1 MEASPDGSDPDPPR
15 LPTMADVAREAGVS
29 STTVS
34 FVINNRL
41 DQSISELT
49 RRRVLDAVELLGYR
63 PNRAARN
70 LQSQRTATIG
80 YLSNESADN
89 PFSGQSIAG
98 AHDSAWK
105 HGSAL
110 LVVNTTRDTQ
120 RLLAGIHDLLDR
132 RVDAILFAAVGT
144 RRVTLPD
151 PLSQVPTVLVN
162 CYLTDASLPSVMP
175 DDEDGGYRA
184 TRMLLDAGHREIAYL
199 AGRPGAWATRARVR
213 GYRRAL
219 TEQGLDPK
227 QQIVRFGNYMADS
240 GYDLTRQVL
249 AGPSLP
255 TALLCGND
263 RMALGA
269 YLALGE
275 AGLQVPRD
283 MSVVGYDDQPT
294 LAGEIHPRLSTVR
307 LPYYRMGWWAAE
319 QLLSR
324 QVGSLPAQ
332 TLIPAEV
339 VPRDSVAAPR
349 PGDGTP
355 ARTPGR
361 TPPRPP
367 PRERRRSP
375 G

>member
-1 MEASPDGSDPDPPR
+1 
-15 LPTMADVAREAGVS
+15 MADVAREAGVS

-34 FVINNRL
+34 FVINNRV
-41 DQSISELT
+41 DQSISAQT
-49 RRRVLDAVELLGYR
+49 RRRVLEVVEALGYR

-70 LQSQRTATIG
+70 LQAQRTATIG
-80 YLSNESADN
+80 YLSNERADN

-105 HGSAL
+105 HGTAL
-110 LVVNTTRDTQ
+110 LVVNTTRDTE
-120 RLLAGIHDLLDR
+120 RLLAGINDLLDR

-144 RRVTLPD
+144 RRVILPGL
-151 PLSQVPTVLVN
+151 LSNVPTVLVN
-162 CYLTDASLPSVMP
+162 CYLPDDSLPCALP
-175 DDEDGGYRA
+175 DDEGGGYAA
-184 TRMLLDAGHREIAYL
+184 TRLLLDAGHREIAYL
-199 AGRPGAWATRARVR
+199 AGRPGAWATRARLR

-219 TEQGLDPK
+219 TEHGLDPK

-240 GYDLTRQVL
+240 GYDLTREVL
-249 AGPSLP
+249 AGPVLP

-275 AGLQVPRD
+275 AGLRVPQD

-294 LAGEIHPRLSTVR
+294 LAGEVHPRLSTVR

-319 QLLSR
+319 QLLSHN
-324 QVGSLPAQ
+324 VGRLPPQ
-332 TLIPAEV
+332 TLIAAEV

-349 PGDGTP
+349 
-355 ARTPGR
+355 AS
-361 TPPRPP
+361 TPPPT
-367 PRERRRSP
+367 S